1 MTIEEQWRAA
11 LQELHSTL
19 FKSIGQ
25 DSDKSLESVSCPLC
39 NSRKSKTYC
48 KKDGMHYAKCSECS
62 FVYMNPRLSVDATL
76 GFYNSKAN
84 EIYNTFKFHA
94 QNSVT
99 AKDDEL
105 NQNNLNF
112 ITQVL
117 GGSNLSKPLLG
128 VKMLEIGSAKGHL
141 LKLAQN
147 MGADVYGVEL
157 NKKNV
162 ELSKAAL
169 GDVIFDK
176 DILSLQLPN
185 DSYDL
190 IYLRDVIEHIHNPM
204 EFLKELARL
213 LKSGGVIFF
222 ETHNIDGLI
231 HRIVK
236 EKHTCIFGFE
246 HPVHWSPA
254 TLGRALQT
262 LGFSIER
269 VEFDSLGLTVS
280 EILRYFIN
288 PTFTT
293 IYPWRPKRWQ
303 VILVRTILK
312 INALPLLRQID
323 GDWLQRFANSMKMGS
338 TFKLVA
344 KKYD

>member
-1 MTIEEQWRAA
+1 MTIEEQWREA

-19 FKSIGQ
+19 FKNDG
-25 DSDKSLESVSCPLC
+25 DSLNKSLESVSSPLC
-39 NSRKSKTYC
+39 NSKKSSAYC
-48 KKDGMHYAKCSECS
+48 EKDSMHYAKCSECS
-62 FVYMNPRLSVDATL
+62 FVYMNPRLSSDATL

-99 AKDDEL
+99 KKDDEL
-105 NQNNLNF
+105 NQKNLNF
-112 ITQVL
+112 ITQVF
-117 GGSNLSKPLLG
+117 GKSNFSKPLLG

-141 LKLAQN
+141 LMLAQD

-162 ELSKAAL
+162 ELSKAVL

-176 DILSLQLPN
+176 DIFTLRLPN

-204 EFLKELARL
+204 EFLKELFRII
-213 LKSGGVIFF
+213 KVGGVIFF

-254 TLGRALQT
+254 TLGRALQN
-262 LGFSIER
+262 LGFSIEK
-269 VEFDSLGLTVS
+269 VEFDSLGLSVS
-280 EILRYFIN
+280 EILRYFLN

-303 VILVRTILK
+303 VILVRALLK
-312 INALPLLRQID
+312 INSLPILRQVD
-323 GDWLQRFANSMKMGS
+323 GSWLQSFANAMQMGS

-344 KKYD
+344 KKI